1 MKCKQILSVFM
12 SLLLIL
18 CALPLFLPTAKA
30 AEYDERNATVFT
42 FSDSEI
48 TADDGSYTGY
58 KIKGTALTISSA
70 GTYIIKGSCSD
81 GSVTVKKGTT
91 GVTLVLSG
99 LDLTSSDTAPI
110 ACNKSTEVTII
121 AADGTENT
129 LTDSEMNND
138 ETYTDNANAENA
150 VIKCK
155 DGSTVTVCGTGSI
168 TINANGKN
176 GIKSG
181 ASTEAEGEAS
191 LTIKEVTLDI
201 TAVNDAINAEQLLN
215 IESGNITVSAG
226 DDGIHCDLVMN
237 IGVLGG
243 DVPVINIKKSCE
255 GIEAASITV
264 NAGDISVLSEDDC
277 MNAANSDRTGYAFD
291 ITIAG
296 GTLSMY
302 STSGDGIDSN
312 GTLTVSGGFTQVFTA
327 NSADNEPLD
336 ADGTVSITGGTV
348 LAAGGSAGMGIK
360 LTSSQSY
367 ISYGSSGMGGM
378 GGFGGGQQSSRIS
391 AGSTVTVSDSS
402 GNTLVSASV
411 PCSVSYLIFSSPEM
425 TSGEKYTLS
434 SNGSALS
441 ALTAQTGSSTDG
453 RQPGGNDFPNGGNGT
468 NAAGFFEKLIAFI
481 KMIFEKIKSLFSG
494 TAA

>member
-1 MKCKQILSVFM
+1 M

-277 MNAANSDRTGYAFD
+277 MNAANSDLTGYAFD

-312 GTLTVSGGFTQVFTA
+312 GTLTVPGGFTQVFTA

-402 GNTLVSASV
+402 GNTLVSTSV
-411 PCSVSYLIFSSPEM
+411 PCSVSYLIFSSPEI
-425 TSGEKYTLS
+425 TAGEKYTLS
-434 SNGSALS
+434 SNGSTVS

-453 RQPGGNDFPNGGNGT
+453 RQPGSNDFPNGGNGT
-468 NAAGFFEKLIAFI
+468 TAAGFFEKLIAFI
-481 KMIFEKIKSLFSG
+481 KMIFEKIKSLFGG